1 MIDSASSIDLIEMTV
16 ETAQAGFA
24 SGAFTAET
32 LTQAYLDRIAEWN
45 PHYNAIIFM
54 NPAALVTAREI
65 DRRRAAGE
73 ALPPLAGVPVVVKD
87 TMDMVGFPSTGRWS
101 LLYSGK
107 GGIDLMPPTDSPVVT
122 RVKAAAAVILGK
134 TNVPS
139 S

>member
-73 ALPPLAGVPVVVKD
+73 ALAPLAGAGSGEGYNGYGGLPQHRRLVP
-87 TMDMVGFPSTGRWS
+87 P
-101 LLYSGK
+101 L
-107 GGIDLMPPTDSPVVT
+107 
-122 RVKAAAAVILGK
+122 
-134 TNVPS
+134 
-139 S
+139 